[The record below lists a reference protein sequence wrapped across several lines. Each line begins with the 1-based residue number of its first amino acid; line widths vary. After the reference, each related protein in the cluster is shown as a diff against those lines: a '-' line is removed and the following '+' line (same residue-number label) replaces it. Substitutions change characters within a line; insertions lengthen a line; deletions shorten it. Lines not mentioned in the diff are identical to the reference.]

1 MGRMVVLPVAGGGL
15 EIHDPWGPIPPRPF
29 CDSVWFSKHLFYDDE
44 GRGIKM
50 CPLLL
55 MDSEVYLFLLGLSM
69 LYWCAFKEPTSNLWL
84 LTVCRCKWGAET
96 PNPSKTVLVQCKEV
110 SQLLVIGKTHVS
122 QTEPGCETPST
133 LHSPCVKTVLA
144 DLDLESVTE
153 SVCTPLLGLLLLPII
168 RKQGMEE

>member
-1 MGRMVVLPVAGGGL
+1 MGRMVALPVAGGGL

-29 CDSVWFSKHLFYDDE
+29 CDYVWFSKHFFYDDE

-50 CPLLL
+50 CPLFL

-96 PNPSKTVLVQCKEV
+96 PNPSKGVLVQCKEV
-110 SQLLVIGKTHVS
+110 SQLLVTWEDPCFPDWAWLWNSFNITQSLRKHCVSWFRFRICDGK
-122 QTEPGCETPST
+122 CLYT
-133 LHSPCVKTVLA
+133 LAWPVAFAHY
-144 DLDLESVTE
+144 
-153 SVCTPLLGLLLLPII
+153 
-168 RKQGMEE
+168 